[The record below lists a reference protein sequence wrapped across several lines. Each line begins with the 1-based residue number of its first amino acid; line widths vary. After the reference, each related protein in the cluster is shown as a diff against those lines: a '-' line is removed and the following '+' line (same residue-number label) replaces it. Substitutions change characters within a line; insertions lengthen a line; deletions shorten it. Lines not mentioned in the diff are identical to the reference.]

1 MCEEATII
9 LSSCQASHFGLTWQL
24 DNMKTCAAAILLF
37 FCSLLPAFSQPK
49 QCYSYDYLK
58 AERRVWSYLFRGDN
72 FEYLSDDLLGHEV
85 FNTKHELANKGTFIP
100 IPVLRLD
107 LSRIIA
113 PNDSLQVNS
122 LYTTDYSAFTGFLMN
137 REQLANLIVSGAS
150 QQLNSKRID
159 NMGALDSALAFTLYD
174 LFKSKKACFFY
185 DKPRFRYAYFE
196 DNRYVYYDSDNKKFV
211 ALNASQCLAD
221 YKYYFNIK

>member
-1 MCEEATII
+1 
-9 LSSCQASHFGLTWQL
+9 
-24 DNMKTCAAAILLF
+24 MKTCTAAILLF
-37 FCSLLPAFSQPK
+37 LCSILPAFSQPK

-58 AERRVWSYLFRGDN
+58 AEKRVWSYLFKGDN

-85 FNTKHELANKGTFIP
+85 FNTKQELANKGTFIP

-107 LSRIIA
+107 LSRIVA

-122 LYTTDYSAFTGFLMN
+122 LYTTDYSSFTGFLIN
-137 REQLANLIVSGAS
+137 REQLANLIISGAS
-150 QQLNSKRID
+150 QRLTSKRID
-159 NMGALDSALAFTLYD
+159 NMGAADSASALALYG
-174 LFKSKKACFFY
+174 LFKSKKICFFY

-196 DNRYVYYDSDNKKFV
+196 NNKYIYYDSTTKEFV
-211 ALNASQCLAD
+211 TLSASQCLAD